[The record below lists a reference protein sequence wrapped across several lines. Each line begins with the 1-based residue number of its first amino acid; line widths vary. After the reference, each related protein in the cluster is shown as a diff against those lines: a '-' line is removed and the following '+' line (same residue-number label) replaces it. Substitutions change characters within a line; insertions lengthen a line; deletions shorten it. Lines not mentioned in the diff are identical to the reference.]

1 MVHRQRRGSE
11 VMAQSGGGG
20 FYGYVGNVVDPNLVE
35 VGGNKVLYYVGMRR
49 KVVLGSLSFGGRVSL
64 HDV

>member
-1 MVHRQRRGSE
+1 
-11 VMAQSGGGG
+11 MAQSGGGG